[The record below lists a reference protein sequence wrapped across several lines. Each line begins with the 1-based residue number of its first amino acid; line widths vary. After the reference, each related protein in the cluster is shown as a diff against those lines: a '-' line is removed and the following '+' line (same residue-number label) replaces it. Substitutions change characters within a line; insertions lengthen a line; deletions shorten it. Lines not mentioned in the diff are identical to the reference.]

1 MFLNQKI
8 LNKLMKAACKGG
20 LTVARKEDWIYLA
33 GRGWKAKIKESYMPN
48 KTKGDL
54 ITLIGELPK
63 NGECYVAGTKEIT
76 KDEKFSWPS
85 YEGGDREE
93 LYVTQIILKELNGM
107 LRVLQYEDG
116 RITTKLTCGYC

>member
-85 YEGGDREE
+85 YEGGRSR
-93 LYVTQIILKELNGM
+93 
-107 LRVLQYEDG
+107 RVVCNTDNSE
-116 RITTKLTCGYC
+116 RIEWNVAGTAV